1 MVYPS
6 YNGLP
11 LENNHQGGM
20 QSSTFADNQ
29 AGKEYKFTLPIA
41 YQSKCLAAIGLVETN
56 LDSGYTYI
64 NINHSKSKSSLSQL
78 TFHCY
83 TDWDWSYKGFKLA
96 VLSIGI

>member
-1 MVYPS
+1 
-6 YNGLP
+6 
-11 LENNHQGGM
+11 M
-20 QSSTFADNQ
+20 QSSQFADNQ

-83 TDWDWSYKGFKLA
+83 SAQNFMANSDDVTISKLYWIA
-96 VLSIGI
+96 HGI

>member
-6 YNGLP
+6 YSGLP

-20 QSSTFADNQ
+20 QSSKFADNQ

-56 LDSGYTYI
+56 LDSG
-64 NINHSKSKSSLSQL
+64 SLI
-78 TFHCY
+78 
-83 TDWDWSYKGFKLA
+83 
-96 VLSIGI
+96 SISIIQRVNLHYHNLLFIAIPTGIGAIRDLN